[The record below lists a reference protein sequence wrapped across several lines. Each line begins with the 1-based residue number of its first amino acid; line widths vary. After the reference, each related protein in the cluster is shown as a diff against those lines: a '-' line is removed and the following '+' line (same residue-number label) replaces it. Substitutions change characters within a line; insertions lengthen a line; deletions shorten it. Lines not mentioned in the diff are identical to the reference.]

1 MKVYVLHSSNLS
13 KRKKHILEQ
22 FRKHNIYNFEF
33 IEKFDAR
40 EITEEESRP
49 FAKDYKRTVMSLFL
63 KHIYVYQLIAKD
75 SEASEATALIFE
87 DDVILGDDFYEIL
100 EKYMNEA
107 CDARYT
113 SDANAANGVSDVGD
127 TSDANAANGVSDV
140 GYARDTS
147 EYDMLFIGCG
157 YNLHINK
164 EVIED
169 DKHIYKNPYTR
180 ATDSYVI
187 TSSCAKKIC
196 DYYEAAKA
204 ATLMGAAAATAGAA
218 CPITLPINLWLNK
231 AILDKGL
238 NVYWCEPTIVSQ
250 GSQSGLFEISL

>member
-1 MKVYVLHSSNLS
+1 MYIYYTPLSMKVYVLHSSNLS

-49 FAKDYKRTVMSLFL
+49 FAKDYKRTLMSLFL

-75 SEASEATALIFE
+75 SEATALIFE
-87 DDVILGDDFYEIL
+87 DDVILGDDFYETL

-107 CDARYT
+107 
-113 SDANAANGVSDVGD
+113 NGV
-127 TSDANAANGVSDV
+127 
-140 GYARDTS
+140 S

-196 DYYEAAKA
+196 DYYEA
-204 ATLMGAAAATAGAA
+204 TLMGATALAY
-218 CPITLPINLWLNK
+218 PITLPINLWLNK

-250 GSQSGLFEISL
+250 GSQSGLFEVSIV

>member
-40 EITEEESRP
+40 EITEEESKP
-49 FAKDYKRTVMSLFL
+49 FAKDYKRTEMSLFL
-63 KHIYVYQLIAKD
+63 KHIYAYRLIAND
-75 SEASEATALIFE
+75 NEADEADEADEAEPTIIFE
-87 DDVILGDDFYEIL
+87 DDVILADDFYEIL
-100 EKYMNEA
+100 GIYMNEA
-107 CDARYT
+107 RDT
-113 SDANAANGVSDVGD
+113 NA
-127 TSDANAANGVSDV
+127 ANAANGVSDV

-147 EYDMLFIGCG
+147 EYYMLFIGCG

-164 EVIED
+164 EVIEV
-169 DKHIYKNPYTR
+169 DKHIYKNSYTR

-187 TSSCAKKIC
+187 TSRCAKKIC
-196 DYYEAAKA
+196 DYYD
-204 ATLMGAAAATAGAA
+204 MISATAAA

-231 AILDKGL
+231 AILDNWL

>member
-33 IEKFDAR
+33 IEKFDVLDIA
-40 EITEEESRP
+40 EDESKM
-49 FAKDYKRTVMSLFL
+49 FAKDYKRTIMSLFL

-75 SEASEATALIFE
+75 KSEETALIFE
-87 DDVILGDDFYEIL
+87 DDVILCEDFYDTL
-100 EKYMNEA
+100 NKYIGEACNCKGA
-107 CDARYT
+107 CDAN
-113 SDANAANGVSDVGD
+113 SKDD
-127 TSDANAANGVSDV
+127 
-140 GYARDTS
+140 

-157 YNLHINK
+157 YNLHIDK
-164 EVIED
+164 EVLED
-169 DKHIYKNPYTR
+169 DKHIYKNPHTR

-187 TSSCAKKIC
+187 TCRCAQKIC
-196 DYYEAAKA
+196 DYYDN
-204 ATLMGAAAATAGAA
+204 LATAADS
-218 CPITLPINLWLNK
+218 PITLPINLWLNK

-250 GSQSGLFEISL
+250 GSQSGLFEVSII

>member
-40 EITEEESRP
+40 EITEEESKP
-49 FAKDYKRTVMSLFL
+49 FAKDYKRTLMSLFL
-63 KHIYVYQLIAKD
+63 KHIYVYELIAKD
-75 SEASEATALIFE
+75 KSEETALIFE
-87 DDVILGDDFYEIL
+87 DDVILGDDFYDTLRVYVE
-100 EKYMNEA
+100 E
-107 CDARYT
+107 
-113 SDANAANGVSDVGD
+113 ANGVSDVRD
-127 TSDANAANGVSDV
+127 VRDASK
-140 GYARDTS
+140 
-147 EYDMLFIGCG
+147 YDMLFIGCG

-164 EVIED
+164 EVIEEN
-169 DKHIYKNPYTR
+169 KHIYKNTYTR

-187 TSSCAKKIC
+187 TSRCAKKLC
-196 DYYEAAKA
+196 DYYEAAVV
-204 ATLMGAAAATAGAA
+204 ATAA

-250 GSQSGLFEISL
+250 GSQSGLFETSL

>member
-40 EITEEESRP
+40 EITEEESKP
-49 FAKDYKRTVMSLFL
+49 FAKDYKRTLMSLFL

-75 SEASEATALIFE
+75 SEASKTPTIIFE
-87 DDVILGDDFYEIL
+87 DDVILDDDFYEIL

-107 CDARYT
+107 CDT
-113 SDANAANGVSDVGD
+113 SD
-127 TSDANAANGVSDV
+127 TS
-140 GYARDTS
+140 DTS

-187 TSSCAKKIC
+187 TSKCAKKIC
-196 DYYEAAKA
+196 DYYEETAA
-204 ATLMGAAAATAGAA
+204 LA

>member
-1 MKVYVLHSSNLS
+1 MYIYYTPLSMKVYVLHSSNLS

-40 EITEEESRP
+40 EITEEESKP
-49 FAKDYKRTVMSLFL
+49 FARDYKRTLMSLFL

-75 SEASEATALIFE
+75 KSEEIALIFE

-107 CDARYT
+107 SEACDCK
-113 SDANAANGVSDVGD
+113 G
-127 TSDANAANGVSDV
+127 ANGVSDV
-140 GYARDTS
+140 GYTKDAS

-157 YNLHINK
+157 YNLHIDK
-164 EVIED
+164 EVLED
-169 DKHIYKNPYTR
+169 GKHLYKNPYTR

-187 TSSCAKKIC
+187 TSRCAKKLC
-196 DYYEAAKA
+196 DYSLLYDN
-204 ATLMGAAAATAGAA
+204 
-218 CPITLPINLWLNK
+218 ITLPINLWLNK
-231 AILDKGL
+231 AILDKEL

-250 GSQSGLFEISL
+250 GSQSGLFETSL

>member
-40 EITEEESRP
+40 EITEEESKP

-63 KHIYVYQLIAKD
+63 KHIYVYQLIAKE

-107 CDARYT
+107 
-113 SDANAANGVSDVGD
+113 SDTGDANGVSDMGYVRD
-127 TSDANAANGVSDV
+127 T
-140 GYARDTS
+140 RDTS

-187 TSSCAKKIC
+187 TSKCAKKIC
-196 DYYEAAKA
+196 DYYEA
-204 ATLMGAAAATAGAA
+204 TTAY
-218 CPITLPINLWLNK
+218 PITLPINLWLNK

-250 GSQSGLFEISL
+250 GSQSGLFDVSII

>member
-40 EITEEESRP
+40 EITEEESKP
-49 FAKDYKRTVMSLFL
+49 FAKDYKRTLMSLFL

-75 SEASEATALIFE
+75 DSKTPTIIFE

-100 EKYMNEA
+100 GIYMNE
-107 CDARYT
+107 
-113 SDANAANGVSDVGD
+113 
-127 TSDANAANGVSDV
+127 ANGVSDV
-140 GYARDTS
+140 GYASDARDTS

-164 EVIED
+164 EVIEEN
-169 DKHIYKNPYTR
+169 KHIYKNPYTR

-196 DYYEAAKA
+196 DYYEATA
-204 ATLMGAAAATAGAA
+204 ALA

>member
-49 FAKDYKRTVMSLFL
+49 FAKDYKRTLMSLFL
-63 KHIYVYQLIAKD
+63 KHIYVYQLIAKE

-107 CDARYT
+107 NGVSDASDCKGANGV
-113 SDANAANGVSDVGD
+113 SDANAASD
-127 TSDANAANGVSDV
+127 TNK
-140 GYARDTS
+140 
-147 EYDMLFIGCG
+147 YDMLFIGCG

-164 EVIED
+164 EVIEEN
-169 DKHIYKNPYTR
+169 KHIYKNPYTR

-196 DYYEAAKA
+196 DYYEAA
-204 ATLMGAAAATAGAA
+204 TLMGATAALA

-250 GSQSGLFEISL
+250 GSQSGLFEVSIV

>member
-49 FAKDYKRTVMSLFL
+49 FAKDYKRTLMSLFL
-63 KHIYVYQLIAKD
+63 KHIYAYQLIAKD
-75 SEASEATALIFE
+75 SEASEAPTIIFE

-107 CDARYT
+107 
-113 SDANAANGVSDVGD
+113 SDCKG
-127 TSDANAANGVSDV
+127 ANGVSDV
-140 GYARDTS
+140 GYASDTNK
-147 EYDMLFIGCG
+147 YDMLFIGCG

-164 EVIED
+164 EVIEEN
-169 DKHIYKNPYTR
+169 KHIYKNPYTR

-196 DYYEAAKA
+196 DYYEATA
-204 ATLMGAAAATAGAA
+204 ALA

-250 GSQSGLFEISL
+250 GSQSGLFEVSII

>member
-40 EITEEESRP
+40 EITEEESKP
-49 FAKDYKRTVMSLFL
+49 FAKDYKRTLMSLFL

-75 SEASEATALIFE
+75 SEASRADEAPSIIFE

-107 CDARYT
+107 RYT
-113 SDANAANGVSDVGD
+113 SDANG
-127 TSDANAANGVSDV
+127 ANGVSDV
-140 GYARDTS
+140 GYAS

-187 TSSCAKKIC
+187 TSKCAKKIC
-196 DYYEAAKA
+196 DYYEE
-204 ATLMGAAAATAGAA
+204 TAA

>member
-49 FAKDYKRTVMSLFL
+49 FAKDYKRTLMSLFL

-75 SEASEATALIFE
+75 SEATALIFE
-87 DDVILGDDFYEIL
+87 DDVILGDDFYETL

-107 CDARYT
+107 
-113 SDANAANGVSDVGD
+113 NGV
-127 TSDANAANGVSDV
+127 
-140 GYARDTS
+140 S

-196 DYYEAAKA
+196 DYYEA
-204 ATLMGAAAATAGAA
+204 TLMGATALAY
-218 CPITLPINLWLNK
+218 PITLPINLWLNK

-250 GSQSGLFEISL
+250 GSQSGLFEVSIV

>member
-107 CDARYT
+107 RDTSDARYT
-113 SDANAANGVSDVGD
+113 SD
-127 TSDANAANGVSDV
+127 ANGVSDV
-140 GYARDTS
+140 GYAS

-164 EVIED
+164 EVIEV

-196 DYYEAAKA
+196 DYYE
-204 ATLMGAAAATAGAA
+204 AGAA

-250 GSQSGLFEISL
+250 GSQSGLFETSL

>member
-49 FAKDYKRTVMSLFL
+49 FAKDYKRTLMSLFL
-63 KHIYVYQLIAKD
+63 KHIYVYQLIAKESEAD
-75 SEASEATALIFE
+75 EASEATALIFE

-107 CDARYT
+107 
-113 SDANAANGVSDVGD
+113 NGVSDASDCKGAN
-127 TSDANAANGVSDV
+127 DANAANGVSDV
-140 GYARDTS
+140 GYTNK
-147 EYDMLFIGCG
+147 YDMLFIGCG

-164 EVIED
+164 EVIEEN
-169 DKHIYKNPYTR
+169 KHIYKNPYTR

-196 DYYEAAKA
+196 DYYEAARA
-204 ATLMGAAAATAGAA
+204 ATLMGAATATA

-250 GSQSGLFEISL
+250 GSQSGLFEVSIV

>member
-49 FAKDYKRTVMSLFL
+49 FAKDYKRTLMSLFL

-75 SEASEATALIFE
+75 SEASEADEATALIFE

-107 CDARYT
+107 NGV
-113 SDANAANGVSDVGD
+113 SDANAASD
-127 TSDANAANGVSDV
+127 TNK
-140 GYARDTS
+140 
-147 EYDMLFIGCG
+147 YDMLFIGCG

-164 EVIED
+164 EVIEEN
-169 DKHIYKNPYTR
+169 KHIYKNPYTR

-196 DYYEAAKA
+196 DYYEAARA
-204 ATLMGAAAATAGAA
+204 ATLMGATATAALA

>member
-40 EITEEESRP
+40 EITEEESKP
-49 FAKDYKRTVMSLFL
+49 FAKDYKRTLMSLFL

-75 SEASEATALIFE
+75 KSEETALIFE

-107 CDARYT
+107 SEACDCK
-113 SDANAANGVSDVGD
+113 G
-127 TSDANAANGVSDV
+127 ANGVSDV
-140 GYARDTS
+140 GYTKDAS
-147 EYDMLFIGCG
+147 KYDMLFIGCG

-164 EVIED
+164 EVLED
-169 DKHIYKNPYTR
+169 GKHLYKNPYTR

-187 TSSCAKKIC
+187 TSRCAKKLC
-196 DYYEAAKA
+196 DYSLLYDN
-204 ATLMGAAAATAGAA
+204 
-218 CPITLPINLWLNK
+218 ITLPINLWLNK

-250 GSQSGLFEISL
+250 GSQSGLFETSL